1 MSKLHL
7 ILKLIRQLR
16 SKAVLL
22 MLITAI
28 AEFAVIYVAGLYR
41 LPRMYQ
47 EKLDG
52 LSKNG
57 EFIYFDTLGQK
68 VDIEAAL
75 SGAPGVKD
83 VVYTTYVGNLVSGGS
98 TFFLKAVSSDI
109 CFDGLKCSPGEFEGG
124 TMPLLVCSE
133 SAADN
138 LVRGGILNAQL
149 VIGADS
155 QNAVFR
161 ICGIVPDDVPV
172 MNFQTGS
179 NAVSAYNMFSPCGN
193 DVYVYLD
200 DSLKG
205 LLRDIFGAEDSI
217 LYPANGVIIFEKG
230 AAPEA
235 RMAAVNTLLDRNI
248 SVQPRD
254 EIETRTRAVSKNGID
269 SYSGIPLLIMA
280 LSLASSAALI
290 VMSIDS
296 EAKTIALTELI
307 GCSRKQ
313 GAALLISIF
322 SIVLVPGVIVN
333 SVVLLAVNLGGK
345 QLWGNIWLS
354 WSSFG
359 QLALAILV
367 FLIIIAAVS
376 LLMMRGRS
384 YTQRKIE
391 EM

>member
-7 ILKLIRQLR
+7 ILKLMRQLR
-16 SKAVLL
+16 LKAILL

-41 LPRMYQ
+41 LPRLYQ
-47 EKLDG
+47 DKLDG
-52 LSKNG
+52 LSRSG

-68 VDIEAAL
+68 TDIESAVSAM
-75 SGAPGVKD
+75 PGVKEIA
-83 VVYTTYVGNLVSGGS
+83 YTAYVGNLVSGGS
-98 TFFLKAVSSDI
+98 TYYLKAVSSKI
-109 CFDGLKCSPGEFEGG
+109 SKCSPIKDNDMTLPQLICARSAFGE
-124 TMPLLVCSE
+124 P
-133 SAADN
+133 
-138 LVRGGILNAQL
+138 VRGGLVNAEL
-149 VIGADS
+149 VIGSDAHS
-155 QNAVFR
+155 AVFR
-161 ICGIVPDDVPV
+161 ICGVVPNDTPV

-179 NAVSAYNMFSPCGN
+179 NAVSAYNMFAPCGN

-200 DSLKG
+200 DPLKNF
-205 LLRDIFGAEDSI
+205 LHDVFGTDDSI
-217 LYPANGVIIFEKG
+217 LYPSNGVILFEKG
-230 AAPEA
+230 ADPEA
-235 RMAAVNTLLDRNI
+235 RTAVVNTLLDRDI
-248 SVQPRD
+248 SVQSRD
-254 EIETRTRAVSKNGID
+254 EIEARTRAVSKNSID
-269 SYSGIPLLIMA
+269 TYSAIPLLIMA
-280 LSLASSAALI
+280 LSLASSIALI

-313 GAALLISIF
+313 GAALLISAF
-322 SIVLVPGVIVN
+322 GVVLVPGVIVN
-333 SVVLLAVNLGGK
+333 SVVLLAAILGGK

-359 QLALAILV
+359 QLAATVLV

-376 LLMMRGRS
+376 LLMIRGRS

>member
-16 SKAVLL
+16 SKAILL

-68 VDIEAAL
+68 TDIESAVSAM
-75 SGAPGVKD
+75 PGVKEIA
-83 VVYTTYVGNLVSGGS
+83 YTAYVGNLVSGGS
-98 TFFLKAVSSDI
+98 TYFLKAVSSKI
-109 CFDGLKCSPGEFEGG
+109 CFAGSKCSPIKDNDMTLPQLICARSAFGE
-124 TMPLLVCSE
+124 P
-133 SAADN
+133 
-138 LVRGGILNAQL
+138 VRGGLVNAEL
-149 VIGADS
+149 VIGSDAQS
-155 QNAVFR
+155 AVFR
-161 ICGIVPDDVPV
+161 ICGVVPDDTPV

-200 DSLKG
+200 DPLKNF
-205 LLRDIFGAEDSI
+205 LHDVFGTDDSI
-217 LYPANGVIIFEKG
+217 LYPSNGVILFEKG
-230 AAPEA
+230 ADPEA
-235 RMAAVNTLLDRNI
+235 RTAVVNTLLDRDI
-248 SVQPRD
+248 SVQSRD
-254 EIETRTRAVSKNGID
+254 EIEARTRAVSKNSID
-269 SYSGIPLLIMA
+269 TYSAIPLLIMA
-280 LSLASSAALI
+280 LSLASSIALI

-313 GAALLISIF
+313 GAALLISAF
-322 SIVLVPGVIVN
+322 GVVLVPGVIVN
-333 SVVLLAVNLGGK
+333 SVVLLAAILGGK
-345 QLWGNIWLS
+345 QLWGNIWLT
-354 WSSFG
+354 WGSFG
-359 QLALAILV
+359 QLAGTSLV